1 MDMVGPFTL
10 DYFIFV
16 FIASLGVLQ
25 IVAAHATLRGLL
37 FVRVRPVAFLIG
49 LVITTLAFLWFFLSE
64 PRNIS
69 EAEGGLDGNQMA
81 GFFAVAA
88 GSALLI
94 TLLVSS
100 LVSRS
105 MRGNGPQST
114 SGLDALRETTYVKAL
129 LGTLKDIWKR
139 Y

>member
-16 FIASLGVLQ
+16 FIAALGVLQ
-25 IVAAHATLRGLL
+25 MVAAHASLRGLL
-37 FVRVRPVAFLIG
+37 FVKVRAMAFLIG
-49 LVITTLAFLWFFLSE
+49 LAVTTLAFLWFFLSE

-88 GSALLI
+88 GSALVL

-114 SGLDALRETTYVKAL
+114 SGLDALRETTYLKAL
-129 LGTLKDIWKR
+129 LSTLKDLWKR